1 MEHLWNQLGRE
12 TICPN
17 IGYCLFV
24 RHFGQTPTNGR
35 SAPKRTDATNVD
47 WRSLDRRQTG
57 QCSHIGKCSHTQ
69 IHWKKRVAQSPPYSS
84 AGGITCPGKTRLWA
98 DGQNLSSTSMTIVS
112 GNGRSNNNNN
122 ISNSSGGSWVF
133 VTNASAGKM
142 HHGTNFNLKRSKQ
155 QRSKEKR
162 WWLLIWGT
170 FYLEW
175 ITLKRGGRQ

>member
-112 GNGRSNNNNN
+112 GNGRSNNNN